1 MQCSLCSKAQTYNY
15 NANTMPNF
23 SSKPRDL
30 RSTWTQYEA
39 TIGIQKPHAKPLKK
53 RFHNERNQTSIW
65 CAGRNACA
73 SATFLFCS
81 FDSFSLMLSPVL
93 LPLIMP

>member
-53 RFHNERNQTSIW
+53 YFIMNETKRAFGVLEGTHARPQH
-65 CAGRNACA
+65 
-73 SATFLFCS
+73 FC
-81 FDSFSLMLSPVL
+81 FAHLTLSL
-93 LPLIMP
+93 